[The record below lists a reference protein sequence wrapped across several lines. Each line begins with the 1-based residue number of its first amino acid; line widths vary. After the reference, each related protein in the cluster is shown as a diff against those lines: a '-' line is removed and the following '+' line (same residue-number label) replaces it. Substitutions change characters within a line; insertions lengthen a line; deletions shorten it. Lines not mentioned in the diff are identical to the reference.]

1 MVSVL
6 SRPQSAQPM
15 FLAPMPVPV
24 PLPMHHT
31 MNMTVGMGM
40 EMFKTSEFNASQFDL
55 SLQQVTQVTQVQQ
68 AQGMSKAHSLM
79 DLRLPGPGSMTEDS
93 PRKSMSVVDFPLEK
107 KRPAYTQSLDRRIL
121 RHHAY
126 PMPPHAAQVEAFYV
140 SGRLMNAYYPPF
152 PNGSSGFMHGSDMY
166 GRNINAFHPVKMKS
180 RSKHSLASADSDDF
194 QKYRDIA
201 L

>member
-6 SRPQSAQPM
+6 SRPQLAQPM
-15 FLAPMPVPV
+15 FLAPMP
-24 PLPMHHT
+24 LHHPMDMS
-31 MNMTVGMGM
+31 MN
-40 EMFKTSEFNASQFDL
+40 MFKTSEFNASQFDL
-55 SLQQVTQVTQVQQ
+55 SLQQVTQVTQVQRT
-68 AQGMSKAHSLM
+68 QGMSKAHSLM
-79 DLRLPGPGSMTEDS
+79 DLRLPGAGSVTGDT
-93 PRKSMSVVDFPLEK
+93 PRKTMSVIDFPLEE
-107 KRPAYTQSLDRRIL
+107 KRPPQTQSLDRRIL

-126 PMPPHAAQVEAFYV
+126 ARHYPVPPQVEAFYV
-140 SGRLMNAYYPPF
+140 PGRMMNAYYPPF
-152 PNGSSGFMHGSDMY
+152 PNGGAGFMNGSDMY